1 MEYNTQL
8 PRLVLP
14 EYGRNVQRMVAHCC
28 TIEERE
34 ERNRCAKAIIQ
45 VMGQLNPQL
54 RDIEDYNHKLW
65 DHLFI
70 ISDFKLDVDSPYPIP
85 NPESLDTK
93 PNLVD
98 YPSGKIRFRH
108 YGKIIEDIIQKA
120 KSIEEGAEKEEIK
133 VMIANQLKR
142 LYINWN
148 KDSVADDVIAKNLN
162 ELSNGELKL
171 SDDSRLSDRNELVSK
186 KQNFQHKGK
195 HHHKHGKKHNFK
207 RKF

>member
-28 TIEERE
+28 TIQDRE

-85 NPESLDTK
+85 NPEILDTK
-93 PNLVD
+93 PNSVE
-98 YPSGKIRFRH
+98 YPSGKIRYRH
-108 YGKIIEDIIQKA
+108 YGRIIEDIIQKA
-120 KSIEEGAEKEEIK
+120 KTIEEGSEKEEIK
-133 VMIANQLKR
+133 VLIANQLKR

-162 ELSNGELKL
+162 ELSGGSLILSEELKL
-171 SDDSRLSDRNELVSK
+171 SDRSELVSK

-195 HHHKHGKKHNFK
+195 HHHKHNKKHNFK
-207 RKF
+207 RKY